1 MDPIMIELGPIQIRW
16 YGFFL
21 VLAIFAGFEIAKRYL
36 RAWGYD
42 PDRFE
47 QAAFWAV
54 VAGVI
59 GARVGYVLTSPSD
72 FAGNPISALYIWQGG
87 LSIHGAVIGG
97 ILAFWLYAR
106 RYGTPFMPY
115 IEASL
120 PAVALGIIGGR
131 LGNFMNGSDTVGRL
145 TSLPIGFTWP
155 SSASG
160 FPGICKAGD
169 NISLAYGLCLGE
181 VVRGPVHL
189 TQIYGVI
196 IGIILS
202 VLVVRWLA
210 MRKPWGY
217 AFWQFVLWYSVLRG
231 GLEETFRLNPLW
243 LKVYEN
249 NTLGIGFF
257 TATQL
262 FSIPLI
268 ILAIVMLYRL
278 PKGGREAVAVAV
290 PTPPKTGK
298 AEAKP
303 PKKD

>member
-21 VLAIFAGFEIAKRYL
+21 VVAIFAGFEIAKRYL

-59 GARVGYVLTSPSD
+59 GARLGYVLTSPSD
-72 FAGNPISALYIWQGG
+72 FRDNPISALYIWQGG

-120 PAVALGIIGGR
+120 PAVALGIIAGR

-155 SSASG
+155 ASASG

-169 NISLAYGLCLGE
+169 HISLAYGLCLGE

-189 TQIYGVI
+189 TQFYGVI
-196 IGIILS
+196 IGIILG

-217 AFWQFVLWYSVLRG
+217 TFWQFVLWYSVLRG
-231 GLEETFRLNPLW
+231 GLEEPFRLNPLW
-243 LKVYEN
+243 LRVYEN

-268 ILAIVMLYRL
+268 VLAIVMLYRL
-278 PKGGREAVAVAV
+278 PKRGREAVTVTV
-290 PTPPKTGK
+290 PTPPKTDR

-303 PKKD
+303 RKKD

>member
-1 MDPIMIELGPIQIRW
+1 MDPIMIEIGPIQIRW

-21 VLAIFAGFEIAKRYL
+21 VVAIFAGFEIAKRYL
-36 RAWGYD
+36 RGWGYD

-59 GARVGYVLTSPSD
+59 GARLGYVLTSPSD
-72 FAGNPISALYIWQGG
+72 FADNPISALYIWQGG
-87 LSIHGAVIGG
+87 LSIHGALIVG
-97 ILAFWLYAR
+97 ILAFWLYSR

-115 IEASL
+115 LEASL
-120 PAVALGIIGGR
+120 PAVALGVIAGR

-145 TSLPIGFTWP
+145 TTLPIGFTWP
-155 SSASG
+155 ESASG
-160 FPGICKAGD
+160 FPGLCKAGD
-169 NISLAYGLCLGE
+169 VVTLAYGLCLGE

-189 TQIYGVI
+189 TQIYGAVI
-196 IGIILS
+196 GVVLT

-210 MRKPWGY
+210 MKKPWGY
-217 AFWQFVLWYSVLRG
+217 AFWQFVLWYSVLRSVF
-231 GLEETFRLNPLW
+231 EETFRLNPLW
-243 LKVYEN
+243 VRVYEN
-249 NTLGIGFF
+249 NQIGVGLF
-257 TATQL
+257 TATQI

-278 PKGGREAVAVAV
+278 PRGTREAVAVPV
-290 PTPPKTGK
+290 NTPPKADK

-303 PKKD
+303 RKKG